1 MSILGDLGNLFR
13 PISSLIDNVH
23 TSEEERGQIKTK
35 LAEIEAKVSTKMM
48 ELQSKV
54 IDANA
59 KIAVAEQ
66 EHGNTFVKM
75 VRPIISLGCFVILML
90 TGFEIIPEKELI
102 IKICGSYLGFYGALR
117 TYEKKK

>member
-1 MSILGDLGNLFR
+1 MLSSILNIFKPAAD
-13 PISSLIDNVH
+13 LIDNLH
-23 TSEEERGQIKTK
+23 TSEEEKGQIKTK

-75 VRPIISLGCFVILML
+75 VRPIISLGCFIILML